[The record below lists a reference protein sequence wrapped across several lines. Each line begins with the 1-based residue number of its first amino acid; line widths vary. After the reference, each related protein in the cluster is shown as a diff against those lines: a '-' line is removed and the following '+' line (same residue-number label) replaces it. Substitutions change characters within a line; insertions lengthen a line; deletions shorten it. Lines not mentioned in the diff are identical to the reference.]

1 MGGRGWGG
9 RRGGRQAEGLIVL
22 WLHRML
28 LTRLVG
34 LVSRTEL
41 ETGRPGGRPGWVCRG
56 RREARLEREM
66 ETGLLGETRT
76 SA

>member
-9 RRGGRQAEGLIVL
+9 RLGDRQAEGLIVL

-28 LTRLVG
+28 LTRRVG

-41 ETGRPGGRPGWVCRG
+41 ETGRPAERPGWACRG
-56 RREARLEREM
+56 RREERLEREM

-76 SA
+76 SV